1 MSEAEFD
8 PAGGSGPVRTGV
20 TAVDEVLAAVDDLSD
35 APVEQHAAVFGSGHD
50 ALRRALDADPGA

>member
-8 PAGGSGPVRTGV
+8 PAAGPEPVRTGV
-20 TAVDEVLAAVDDLSD
+20 TAVDEVLTSVDALSD
-35 APVEQHAAVFGSGHD
+35 APVEQHAAVFGSAHD